1 MDALTSLLKQLS
13 EQKNVNEE
21 LREAIKSKK

>member
-13 EQKNVNEE
+13 EQKNVNKE